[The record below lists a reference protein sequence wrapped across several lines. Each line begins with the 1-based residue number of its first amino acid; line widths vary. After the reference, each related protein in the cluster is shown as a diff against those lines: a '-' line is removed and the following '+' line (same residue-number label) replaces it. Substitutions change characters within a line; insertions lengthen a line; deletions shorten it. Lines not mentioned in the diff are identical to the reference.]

1 MNKLPNIAQIVQIQ
15 KYYNL
20 DEGFEE
26 IAPEF
31 LNAEVNM
38 VLSFHL
44 SQLKFHRESIEKMLQ
59 EEYDRIISEEGVEGE
74 QI

>member
-1 MNKLPNIAQIVQIQ
+1 MNKLPNIDQIVQIQ

-38 VLSFHL
+38 ILSFHL
-44 SQLKFHRESIEKMLQ
+44 SQLKFHREAVEKILN
-59 EEYDRIISEEGVEGE
+59 EEWNRLMEDAG
-74 QI
+74 

>member
-1 MNKLPNIAQIVQIQ
+1 MNKLPNIEQIVQIQ

-20 DEGFEE
+20 DEGFED

-31 LNAEVNM
+31 LDASVNM

-74 QI
+74 

>member
-74 QI
+74 